1 MEDVE
6 DRGVEACEGEGGDE
20 SMGEG
25 GVESV
30 ALFMSKELRESIV
43 DSDVWFVLEGG
54 GGFK

>member
-6 DRGVEACEGEGGDE
+6 DRGVDACEGEGGEE

-30 ALFMSKELRESIV
+30 ELFMSKELRESIV
-43 DSDVWFVLEGG
+43 DGVVWFVLEGD